1 MASSFKLMALQN
13 STTDPKDR
21 ERDFLVDVTWI
32 GTFLSSLFSKHFTWG
47 SRDLRH
53 KTFFFKKKLNLRHK
67 TDQLVRY

>member
-53 KTFFFKKKLNLRHK
+53 KTFFLKKN
-67 TDQLVRY
+67 

>member
-32 GTFLSSLFSKHFTWG
+32 GTFLSCLFSKHFTG
-47 SRDLRH
+47 GQETCITKL
-53 KTFFFKKKLNLRHK
+53 FFKKKLNLRHK